1 VESGF
6 EKASEKAGE
15 AVKFKLIDRDKKG
28 FARYCPTF
36 ARLHDRMKERSLKG
50 AEARSIEKAIVLL
63 ESATVPVLLK
73 MGGDDGSRLRWHVT
87 HNLQEGTD
95 ITAAIPA
102 LVKAL
107 GGKDELV
114 RTRAAQALEKAV
126 NQRDQKKRTI
136 AVNEII
142 KFMRSDWF
150 QAEMERNS
158 VAYVRIAAVLARLLD
173 AARETERITS

>member
-1 VESGF
+1 MISM
-6 EKASEKAGE
+6 
-15 AVKFKLIDRDKKG
+15 KFKLIDKDKKG
-28 FARYCPTF
+28 FARYCPTL

-50 AEARSIEKAIVLL
+50 TEARSIEKAIVLL
-63 ESATVPVLLK
+63 ESATIPTLVK
-73 MGGDDGSRLRWHVT
+73 MAGDGDQSARWHVT
-87 HNLQEGTD
+87 YDLLEGTD

-107 GGKDELV
+107 GDKDELV

-126 NQRDQKKRTI
+126 NQRNQKIQTL

-158 VAYVRIAAVLARLLD
+158 VPYVRIAAVLAKLLD
-173 AARETERITS
+173 AAKETERITS